1 MKTMNNREFKKFFK
15 ATYPSFSN
23 AKIKNFKK
31 VVTYP
36 NSGSIRFQINLDK
49 NGQVYD
55 IHQSFVSIIRD
66 VETKK
71 RYVKVTL
78 GDRPRLLLK
87 EFMEDHSSLLLHGL
101 TILSKRCNLKSNI

>member
-1 MKTMNNREFKKFFK
+1 MNNREFKKFFK

-78 GDRPRLLLK
+78 GDRPRLLFERIYPHKNRLIQYNLLLY
-87 EFMEDHSSLLLHGL
+87 EHLSLL
-101 TILSKRCNLKSNI
+101 

>member
-1 MKTMNNREFKKFFK
+1 MNNREFKKFFK

-31 VVTYP
+31 IVTYP

-78 GDRPRLLLK
+78 GDRPRLLF
-87 EFMEDHSSLLLHGL
+87 ERIYGRPCEL
-101 TILSKRCNLKSNI
+101 TTPWIDNLIEEMQSEE

>member
-15 ATYPSFSN
+15 VTYPSFSN

-36 NSGSIRFQINLDK
+36 NSGSIRFQVNLDK

-78 GDRPRLLLK
+78 GDRPRLLFERIYGRPFELITPWI
-87 EFMEDHSSLLLHGL
+87 D
-101 TILSKRCNLKSNI
+101 NLIEEMQSEK